1 MSMVKKLMLLVL
13 FLVPS
18 IMMAQN
24 SVSGKV
30 YDFENKRLP
39 ISGAYVRNLS
49 NKQSTKTLSG
59 GSFSIAAKIGDL
71 LEFSYVGYHTDTV
84 YLINLSPRAIY
95 LPARSTDLKE
105 VSIKGAKI
113 NSSILSPDPEAKE
126 FKRFESDALKGKG
139 NNDRAGGL
147 KFNLGYGKYK
157 RQQEQ
162 IKKMEERDF
171 YESEIS
177 NVFNEKYVSDL
188 VKLKGQELKDFM
200 SLYRPSALLVQ
211 TERPFNYAYYIVKAY
226 HTWLKLPPAQRRPSS
241 VPKLKNN

>member
-1 MSMVKKLMLLVL
+1 MGMIKKLMLLVL
-13 FLVPS
+13 CLLPS
-18 IMMAQN
+18 ILMAQN
-24 SVSGKV
+24 SASGKV

-39 ISGAYVRNLS
+39 ISGVYVRNLS
-49 NKQSTKTLSG
+49 NKQSTKTMSG
-59 GSFSIAAKIGDL
+59 GNFNIAAKIGDL

-95 LPARSTDLKE
+95 LPASSTNLKE
-105 VSIKGAKI
+105 VSIRGAKV

-126 FKRFESDALKGKG
+126 FKRIETDALRGKG

-162 IKKMEERDF
+162 VKKLEERDF
-171 YESEIS
+171 YETEIN
-177 NVFNEKYVSDL
+177 NVFTEKYVSDL

-200 SLYRPSALLVQ
+200 SLYRPSVVLVQ
-211 TERPFNYAYYIVKAY
+211 TERPFNYAYYTVKAY
-226 HTWLKLPPAQRRPSS
+226 HTWLKLPPAQRRPPA
-241 VPKLKNN
+241 VPKLKSN